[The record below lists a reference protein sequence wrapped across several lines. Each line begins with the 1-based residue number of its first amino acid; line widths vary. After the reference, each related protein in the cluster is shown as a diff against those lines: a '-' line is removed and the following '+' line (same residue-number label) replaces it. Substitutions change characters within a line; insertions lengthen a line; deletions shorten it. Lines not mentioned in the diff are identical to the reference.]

1 MFKKALLVTSLICIS
16 NTLFAAETQ
25 LYNQYMSSIA
35 KTEANLAKCIP
46 DEEASP
52 LCYQNA
58 DKAYDKIIKDIR
70 KTYGSKVDGKL
81 WQAINVGFVT
91 RKNNCRSSYFD
102 AGTSQVFYPY
112 IDCVHATNHSLVI
125 TTVELHLKR

>member
-1 MFKKALLVTSLICIS
+1 MFKKTLLITSLIFGS
-16 NTLFAAETQ
+16 STLFAAETQ
-25 LYNQYMSSIA
+25 LYNQYMSNIA

-46 DEEASP
+46 DEEKSA

-58 DKAYDKIIKDIR
+58 DKTYDKIIKDVR
-70 KTYGSKVDGKL
+70 KTYGAKVDSKL
-81 WQAINVGFVT
+81 WQAINVGSVT
-91 RKNNCRSSYFD
+91 RKNNCRSSYLD

-112 IDCVHATNHSLVI
+112 IDCVHAANHSLVI